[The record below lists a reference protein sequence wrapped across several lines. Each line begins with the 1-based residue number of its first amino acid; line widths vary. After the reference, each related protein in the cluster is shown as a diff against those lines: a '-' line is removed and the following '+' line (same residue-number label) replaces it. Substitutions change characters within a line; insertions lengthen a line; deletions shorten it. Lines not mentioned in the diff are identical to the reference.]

1 MGFLQALFGG
11 KEESPEEKEKK
22 KNERDF
28 DVLKYDGIRAR
39 RIGEF
44 GYATK
49 CFKQALAIQED
60 NEILG
65 YLAECL
71 MLSGEKE
78 EGYNTYLKLVELNP
92 HDPKYLLFLA
102 QLEESRMNYNKME
115 EYCEAAL
122 KIDSENATAIYLSA
136 RARYLQKDELRAIIL
151 LTQAITK
158 NENLTEAYQ
167 LRADIL
173 EKMDCLKDAE
183 ESLEPMMEKEDTPEE
198 IMIRKANLCLKQ
210 GKTEEAITYYN
221 KVKEKN
227 PMYRPAYIGLSTAYS
242 INKQLDLSLDTLN
255 DVLEFMPDFAEGFKE
270 RGRIKLMLNDKEGAA
285 EDLKKALEINPKT
298 FKNIDGKF
306 SNIETEMTEQYKS
319 RNPFGF

>member
-115 EYCEAAL
+115 EFCETAL

-183 ESLEPMMEKEDTPEE
+183 ESLEPMMEKKDTPEE

-242 INKQLDLSLDTLN
+242 INKQLDLSLETLN